1 MTFGDREKGERTM
14 GRDTLTKFRFF
25 GVWQDQQEEAWLR
38 EMGRQGWHLS
48 SLFPLVYTFA
58 RGEPRD
64 DVYRLDF
71 IDSNRDVE
79 DYLQLF
85 RDAGWEHLGNLA
97 GWQYF
102 RKPYEA
108 GEAAEIHT
116 DAESKV
122 QKYRRVRMRLAAI
135 MPAVLATVA
144 SPAMGRASGV
154 RIFVAAVLLLMVY
167 ALVRVS
173 QRIRQLKRL

>member
-1 MTFGDREKGERTM
+1 MGDGETGEMVM
-14 GRDTLTKFRFF
+14 GDARVRKVKFF
-25 GVWQDQQEEAWLR
+25 GVWQDQEEEIWLR
-38 EMGRQGWHLS
+38 KLAREGWHLS
-48 SLFPLVYTFA
+48 SLFPLVYTFT

-71 IDSNRDVE
+71 NESRKDLDE
-79 DYLQLF
+79 YLQLF
-85 RDAGWEHLGNLA
+85 RDAGWEYVGSLT

-108 GEAAEIHT
+108 GEAAEIYT
-116 DAESKV
+116 DAESKI
-122 QKYRRVRMRLAAI
+122 QKYRRVRMRLAAL

-144 SPAMGRASGV
+144 NPAFGPASSIRV
-154 RIFVAAVLLLMVY
+154 FVAAVLLLLVY

-173 QRIRQLKRL
+173 QRVRQLKRL